1 MAQQATGLHTILGLV
16 AAGMGV
22 AFVAASVAANLAA
35 AGATAVPSPRDAAA
49 GAGVVLVAVRDDEAS
64 RSVWTDPARGLL
76 AGLPPTGVAVECST
90 VSPTWIREL
99 ARLAESADRCV
110 VEAPMIGS
118 RPQVEARALVH
129 LAGGPE
135 AALDRARDVLVVSA
149 TRVHHCGGFGTAA
162 TPNFP
167 VELVAKDLRYL
178 RDLAAEVAAP
188 RP

>member
-16 AAGMGV
+16 AAGM
-22 AFVAASVAANLAA
+22 
-35 AGATAVPSPRDAAA
+35 
-49 GAGVVLVAVRDDEAS
+49 
-64 RSVWTDPARGLL
+64 
-76 AGLPPTGVAVECST
+76 GVAVECST